1 MTKICPDCKTVN
13 SDSSGFCQNCGAELK
28 ESVEVSKNG
37 KDHIIIPPKGKNI
50 KAAPIN
56 NKSGG
61 GIGGW
66 WSRQSSG
73 GKAAVGLVGLCCIGL
88 ILIIAIGG
96 MFLPDMNLNNLD
108 QNTSSI
114 NDKTFAGS
122 GISFNYPST
131 WSIDSN
137 GNASSDKVVTLIRR
151 EPGISFLTV
160 SKESTK
166 GHSLTYWMGIMQT
179 PAKSSGNTLIST
191 KNVTVDGS
199 QGYQITW
206 KYTSSGGGEQQTT
219 FFIKNDTVYQM
230 LVTTDSVSSIQ
241 SDINTILNSF
251 KVT

>member
-1 MTKICPDCKTVN
+1 MTKVCPDCKTVN
-13 SDSSGFCQNCGAELK
+13 SDSSGFCQNCGAELV
-28 ESVEVSKNG
+28 ESVEVSKNT
-37 KDHIIIPPKGKNI
+37 KDHIIIPPKGKDV
-50 KAAPIN
+50 KTASMD
-56 NKSGG
+56 NKSKGG
-61 GIGGW
+61 VGGW

-96 MFLPDMNLNNLD
+96 MFLPDTILNNQD

-114 NDKTFAGS
+114 NDKTFEGS
-122 GISFNYPST
+122 GISFKYPST
-131 WSIDSN
+131 WSINSS
-137 GNASSDKVVTLIRR
+137 GNESSDKVVTLIRK
-151 EPGISFLTV
+151 EPGISFITV

-166 GHSLTYWMGIMQT
+166 GHSLTYWLRIMQT
-179 PAKSSGNTLIST
+179 PANSTGNTLIST
-191 KNVTVDGS
+191 NNVTVDGS

-206 KYTSSGGGEQQTT
+206 KYTALGGGEQQTT

-241 SDINTILNSF
+241 SDINTIVNSF